1 MDPKGDCMA
10 ETEKSKGLG
19 LRRTLIWLY
28 EGIGRWPVAFR
39 WTVLVFDL
47 ATISYFL
54 VSPFLPHSGVHH
66 WLDYVIGSVI
76 ALDVAARFYIAPTK
90 RRFFMRFMNIADLIV
105 VFSMFAPLISQNY
118 GFLRVIRALRV
129 ARAFSILSDRSPLA
143 KYLRLHRVLIERAT
157 NLVVFLFIMSAL
169 VYANQVR
176 KSGSDIHNYL
186 DAFYFTVT
194 SLTTTGY
201 GDVTLVGWGGRVL
214 PIMIMLLGVT
224 LFLRLLKE
232 LVTPSEKIE
241 VECTKCGLRRHDK
254 DSVHCR
260 HCGNVIYIENEGFEP

>member
-1 MDPKGDCMA
+1 MNDTVPA
-10 ETEKSKGLG
+10 RKSIG

-28 EGIGRWPVAFR
+28 EGVGAWPVAFR
-39 WTVLVFDL
+39 WAVFIFDVL
-47 ATISYFL
+47 TISYFL
-54 VSPFLPHSGVHH
+54 ASPFLPHSGVHH
-66 WLDYVIGSVI
+66 WLDYSIGSVI
-76 ALDVAARFYIAPTK
+76 ALDLLARFYIAPTK

-105 VFSMFAPLISQNY
+105 VFSMLAPLISQNY
-118 GFLRVIRALRV
+118 AFLRVIRALRV
-129 ARAFSILSDRSPLA
+129 ARAFSILNERSPLA
-143 KYLRLHRVLIERAT
+143 KYLRLHRPVIERAV

-176 KSGSDIHNYL
+176 KPGSDIHNYL

-201 GDVTLVGWGGRVL
+201 GDVVLVGWSGRVL
-214 PIMIMLLGVT
+214 PIVIMLLGVT

-232 LVTPSEKIE
+232 LVTPSEKVD
-241 VECTKCGLRRHDK
+241 VECTKCGLHRHDR